1 VKPRNRRSARR
12 RQIHAAIIACAIVL
26 MVSGVALASLTKTQ
40 ASSPPPPPPVVVVL
54 SAPPR
59 LAPKVSDKAVSP
71 VRPATNRAAVY
82 QPPPSPPPP
91 TVQAAT
97 AQPVSPSVEEPPPP
111 PILGQQG
118 TAKVIAGT
126 VRIRLKGTNTFVSL
140 SGSTGIPNGSDV
152 DATNGRVLITV
163 ATGHAGL
170 TASAE
175 VYEGI
180 FTFRQTS
187 GAHALARLTL
197 SLPLTGCPRSLPLG
211 HPHAKSPAKGAG
223 HRAGAKSRHL
233 WVSESG
239 GSWGTS
245 GRYVSTTVEGT
256 RWLTIDECDRSEVE
270 VAAGRVKVRDLI
282 DNKTKILT
290 AGKTYVAAR

>member
-1 VKPRNRRSARR
+1 
-12 RQIHAAIIACAIVL
+12 
-26 MVSGVALASLTKTQ
+26 M
-40 ASSPPPPPPVVVVL
+40 
-54 SAPPR
+54 
-59 LAPKVSDKAVSP
+59 AVRP

-82 QPPPSPPPP
+82 QPPPPPPP
-91 TVQAAT
+91 VQAAST
-97 AQPVSPSVEEPPPP
+97 QPVSPSVEEPPPP

-118 TAKVIAGT
+118 DAKVIAGT

-140 SGSTGIPNGSDV
+140 SGSAGIPNGSEV

-163 ATGHAGL
+163 ATGHAGP
-170 TASAE
+170 TANAE

-187 GAHALARLTL
+187 GPHALARLTL

-233 WVSESG
+233 WVSDNG
-239 GSWGTS
+239 GSWGTN

-256 RWLTIDECDRSEVE
+256 RWLTLDECNRSEVE
-270 VAAGRVKVRDLI
+270 VAAGRVKVHDLVN
-282 DNKTKILT
+282 DKTKVIS
-290 AGKTYVAAR
+290 AGQTYVASR

>member
-12 RQIHAAIIACAIVL
+12 RQIHAAIIACAVVL

-40 ASSPPPPPPVVVVL
+40 SSSPPPPPVVVVL

-59 LAPKVSDKAVSP
+59 LAPKVSNKAVRP
-71 VRPATNRAAVY
+71 VRPATNRTAVY
-82 QPPPSPPPP
+82 NPPASPPPP
-91 TVQAAT
+91 TVQAAST
-97 AQPVSPSVEEPPPP
+97 QPVSPSVEGPPPP

-118 TAKVIAGT
+118 DAKVIAGT

-140 SGSTGIPNGSDV
+140 SGSAGIPNGSEV

-163 ATGHAGL
+163 ATGHAGP

-211 HPHAKSPAKGAG
+211 HPHAKSPAKGAE
-223 HRAGAKSRHL
+223 HRSGPKSRHL